1 MFSAAQILATQG
13 QLERALQY
21 ADEVIAKVDDSP
33 PVLMFRARVLLQM
46 GRTQDAL
53 VDLRRV
59 EELAP
64 DSDMGQL
71 ARLAR
76 LDIEG
81 PDFSTIIPPDR

>member
-1 MFSAAQILATQG
+1 M
-13 QLERALQY
+13 
-21 ADEVIAKVDDSP
+21 IAKADDFP
-33 PVLMFRARVLLQM
+33 PIFMFRAQLLLQL

-53 VDLRRV
+53 TDLRRV

-81 PDFSTIIPPDR
+81 PDISTIILADR